1 MDKLIYVAMSGAKGV
16 MQRQDNLA
24 ANLANASTP
33 GFRAATL
40 AFRSIAL
47 ELGLGGAALGA
58 TAGPSAQSGTQ
69 SPGTQVFSVETTS
82 GADLSMGPV
91 QRTGRKL
98 DVAIEGDGWFA
109 VQGRD
114 GKEAYTRNGALEVGS
129 NGLLQT
135 AGGLPV
141 LSDGGPISV
150 PPDSILTI
158 APDGTVSSQTDGQAL
173 SEVQTLGRIK
183 MANPARKDI
192 VKGDDGL
199 FRTASGRPA
208 AADERITLTSGAL
221 EGSNVNPVDAMVGM
235 ISAARQFELHM
246 KLLQTAEA
254 NSRSAGQLLQVGS

>member
-47 ELGLGGAALGA
+47 ELGLGGTASAAAAGA
-58 TAGPSAQSGTQ
+58 SGT
-69 SPGTQVFSVETTS
+69 SLGTQVFAVETTS
-82 GADLSMGPV
+82 GADLSAGPV
-91 QRTGRKL
+91 QRTGRTL
-98 DVAIEGDGWFA
+98 DVAIAGDGWFA

-114 GKEAYTRNGALEVGS
+114 GKEAYTRNGALEVGA
-129 NGLLQT
+129 NGLLQA
-135 AGGLPV
+135 AGGLPI

-150 PPDSILTI
+150 PPDSILSI

-208 AADERITLTSGAL
+208 AADERITLASGAL

-254 NSRSAGQLLQVGS
+254 NSRSAGQLLQFGN